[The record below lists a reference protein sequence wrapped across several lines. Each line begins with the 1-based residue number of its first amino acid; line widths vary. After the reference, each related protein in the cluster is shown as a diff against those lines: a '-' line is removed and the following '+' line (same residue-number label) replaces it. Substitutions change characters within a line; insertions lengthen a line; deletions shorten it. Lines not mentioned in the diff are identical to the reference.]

1 MPSYCY
7 RRQLAPSEIKQ
18 NLADVK
24 VRLITELKNRTD
36 ERVKYWDTREAWCR
50 EKPGRV
56 LIIGWDNDAPH
67 MREMAGPENVNSVKQ
82 QCSSCIEIPD

>member
-7 RRQLAPSEIKQ
+7 RRQLAPSEIKH

-24 VRLITELKNRTD
+24 VRLIKELKKRTE
-36 ERVKYWDTREAWCR
+36 ERVKYWETREAWCR
-50 EKPGRV
+50 AKPGRV

-67 MREMAGPENVNSVKQ
+67 MREMAGAGNVCSVEK